1 MSCLTLTVTDKS
13 QQDLRIGTT
22 PATPPLS
29 VTTERAHAPLAL
41 RLRLHCPCRPSRL
54 LLYHSNTPLSI
65 TAALVCRIG
74 NNKWDYFEVAEGP
87 LVVEEGYLK
96 VYHD

>member
-22 PATPPLS
+22 PANTQLA
-29 VTTERAHAPLAL
+29 VTTERAHAPLTVNL
-41 RLRLHCPCRPSRL
+41 RHRNTPPTIAAIAR
-54 LLYHSNTPLSI
+54 NTPLSI
-65 TAALVCRIG
+65 AAALVCRIG

-96 VYHD
+96 VLRE

>member
-13 QQDLRIGTT
+13 QQDLRIGT
-22 PATPPLS
+22 ATANTPLS
-29 VTTERAHAPLAL
+29 VTTERTHAPLAL
-41 RLRLHCPCRPSRL
+41 RLRHLNTPPSRL

>member
-13 QQDLRIGTT
+13 QQDLRVG
-22 PATPPLS
+22 ATAANTPLS

-41 RLRLHCPCRPSRL
+41 RLRHLNTPPTIAAIAR
-54 LLYHSNTPLSI
+54 NTPLSI
-65 TAALVCRIG
+65 VAALVCRIG

-96 VYHD
+96 VLRE